1 MELEGKL
8 QDLGFVDFVHN
19 LPKEDRDLILTKP
32 KYFISWRAV

>member
-32 KYFISWRAV
+32 KYFTSWRAV